1 MNKLREIPAE
11 TLKMWAKY
19 FEDGIL
25 QDEYAPELAHLF
37 FLMAADVEFH
47 NQLAET
53 WDDWYE
59 GPIQ

>member
-1 MNKLREIPAE
+1 MEHFK
-11 TLKMWAKY
+11 
-19 FEDGIL
+19 
-25 QDEYAPELAHLF
+25 DEYAPELAHLL